1 MNPSDAKRSKGILA
15 WRLGAISRPPRLTLE
30 QRRALGAFLAAL
42 LFWALYLLSRTFAFA
57 AIPSRNYPSYY
68 KLLRTMD
75 LIGLLSGLAMA
86 FIYSWAWSW
95 SRLWAGIWFDV
106 RNLAAGSLAASA
118 YLLHFFASYGVLSMQ
133 MDPQGALA
141 LLVVAFRE
149 EISFRGLFYE
159 SIKALRGRFLA
170 EIFSS
175 LLFVFNH
182 PGFYKNGAY
191 LYLFTFGIVF
201 SKMRSRQAPLG
212 FLILFHFLSDLFLVI
227 QSAAGGAARD
237 GLDLR
242 WYWISLLAACLIIW
256 SPKESAL
263 EP

>member
-1 MNPSDAKRSKGILA
+1 MSLSDLKPSKGILA
-15 WRLGAISRPPRLTLE
+15 WRLGAVSGPPHLSPE

-42 LFWALYLLSRTFAFA
+42 LFWALYLLSRTLTFA

-68 KLLRTMD
+68 QLLRAMD
-75 LIGLLSGLAMA
+75 YIGLLSGLGMA

-95 SRLWAGIWFDV
+95 SRLWGGIWLDLQ
-106 RNLAAGSLAASA
+106 NLLAGSLAASS
-118 YLLHFFASYGVLSMQ
+118 YLLHFFASYGVMSIQ

-159 SIKALRGRFLA
+159 SIKALRGRFWA

-182 PGFYKNGAY
+182 PGFYKNDAY
-191 LYLFTFGIVF
+191 LYLFTFGILF

-212 FLILFHFLSDLFLVI
+212 LLIAFHFFSDLFLII
-227 QSAAGGAARD
+227 QSAAGAAARD
-237 GLDLR
+237 GQDPR
-242 WYWISLLAACLIIW
+242 WYWISLLVACLIVW
-256 SPKESAL
+256 SPKESVQK
-263 EP
+263 P